1 MAYPFPLLMLW
12 IAMVVS
18 VSTFPATSTSRNSLG
33 GFARKGFRATLRRVD
48 SGGNLTGLER
58 LSRAASRGAHR
69 LSVAGTEV
77 ESRVRAGSGEFLVEM
92 SIGTPP
98 APFEAIVDTGS
109 DLIWTQCKPCRLCFP
124 QRTPVFDPEK
134 SSSFSR
140 LPCSS
145 NLCSALPV
153 SSCAGGC
160 EYTYSYGDY
169 STTQGVMATEVFT
182 FDGNVTAGKV
192 AFGCSR
198 DNEGSGFS
206 QGSGLVGLGRGPLS
220 LVSQLEEPKFSYCLT
235 AIDGGGS
242 TSTLLMG
249 AIAGGEEDKIGNSK
263 KVTTPLVRNPSQ
275 PSFYYITLEGI
286 SLGRTR
292 LPVAET
298 AFKLNSDGSG
308 GTIVDSGTTLT
319 YLNGEAFGALKE
331 ELKRQMGH
339 LAADESGATG
349 LDLCFRLPPDAEE
362 IAVPKLTLHLGGGAD
377 LELPGENYV
386 VADKSYGVAC
396 LAMGSSSGGGG
407 GGEGGMSIIGNIQQQ
422 NMMVIHDLV
431 KDSISFVPT
440 NCDHI

>member
-12 IAMVVS
+12 IAVVVS

-33 GFARKGFRATLRRVD
+33 GFARKGFRATLRRVH

-58 LSRAASRGAHR
+58 LSRAASRGALR

-77 ESRVRAGSGEFLVEM
+77 ESRVRPGSGEFLVEM

-153 SSCAGGC
+153 SSCGGGC

-192 AFGCSR
+192 AFGCSG
-198 DNEGSGFS
+198 DNEGSGFN
-206 QGSGLVGLGRGPLS
+206 
-220 LVSQLEEPKFSYCLT
+220 
-235 AIDGGGS
+235 GGGS

-407 GGEGGMSIIGNIQQQ
+407 GGGGEGGMSIIGNIQQQ